1 MSFRTALRASRPLT
15 TSLTAPTASR
25 AGAIAFRRGL
35 NESSPVKKD
44 DDNGQYSPGYEKHVQ
59 QVDPK
64 FAGVDESV
72 TFKHPTAW
80 PKNEVGHDVQG
91 PGHGKHT
98 KRTLASLSMDGKVCV
113 VTGAA
118 RGLGNMMARTFV
130 ESGAS
135 AIVLIDLRKED
146 AEHAAKE
153 LTDWFVEH
161 GEAEAGEIQALGL
174 GCDVANED
182 SVRAAFAQIKEKFGR
197 IDTCVTAAGIV
208 ENYVAHE
215 YPTDRV
221 KKLMDINVMGTW
233 FCALEAAKLMP
244 EGGAITMIGSMSGA
258 VVNVPQPQTPYNFS
272 KAAVRHMARS
282 LAVEWANKQIRVN
295 CISPGYTLTNLTKV
309 ILDANTQ
316 LRDEWLNRI
325 PMGRM
330 GDPSDL
336 KGAVILLGSDASR
349 YITGA
354 ELTIDG
360 GYTCL

>member
-1 MSFRTALRASRPLT
+1 LHI
-15 TSLTAPTASR
+15 
-25 AGAIAFRRGL
+25 G
-35 NESSPVKKD
+35 
-44 DDNGQYSPGYEKHVQ
+44 
-59 QVDPK
+59 
-64 FAGVDESV
+64 FAGR
-72 TFKHPTAW
+72 PT
-80 PKNEVGHDVQG
+80 
-91 PGHGKHT
+91 
-98 KRTLASLSMDGKVCV
+98 R
-113 VTGAA
+113 TGASIA
-118 RGLGNMMARTFV
+118 LHPHATRADSF
-130 ESGAS
+130 SGAS

-174 GCDVANED
+174 GCDVASEE
-182 SVRAAFAQIKEKFGR
+182 SVREAFGKIKEKFGR

-295 CISPGYTLTNLTKV
+295 CISYVSLHPTYHFTLSYLEESAFVPDMTDAPGAK
-309 ILDANTQ
+309 
-316 LRDEWLNRI
+316 LRMSSSGGQVL
-325 PMGRM
+325 PRM
-330 GDPSDL
+330 Y
-336 KGAVILLGSDASR
+336 R
-349 YITGA
+349 R
-354 ELTIDG
+354 
-360 GYTCL
+360 